1 MPSMPLLEADAV
13 EALIGRI
20 LNVPEYNPKDL
31 DCDKFTGGVSAVIL
45 VNAKH
50 RNLIAAALRA
60 FVEK

>member
-1 MPSMPLLEADAV
+1 MPSTPLLEATA
-13 EALIGRI
+13 EALIDRI
-20 LNVPEYNPKDL
+20 LNVPAYNPEDL
-31 DCDKFTGGVSAVIL
+31 GADKFKGGSRAVIL

>member
-1 MPSMPLLEADAV
+1 MARSEIL
-13 EALIGRI
+13 ALIDRI
-20 LNVPEYNPKDL
+20 RNVPAYTADDL
-31 DCDKFTGGVSAVIL
+31 GAHAFRGDSVTVIL